1 MKSIINFSRL
11 FNVALCARLPRV
23 VASCLILA
31 LGFVGFGSLAG
42 SGLQISLGLEW
53 LQSQV
58 ASSGQLAKPSV
69 VGHDAQTQCEIANTL
84 LQLVGSNPRTAALLS
99 VLEASSPEISPTET
113 LACTDVLRSRLGQV
127 SATADAL
134 AARRTA
140 DGSLGAYASFIQGSL
155 LDTAWALETQLAR
168 LDVAQRT
175 QVFEWLK
182 SRQQADG
189 SFLINGAASLHTT
202 AIVLRGL
209 RKETERNSTAA
220 ALAKA
225 AAAYLLSQRSVQG
238 SWADDVVLT
247 SVVYEAVHPYSGAQT
262 DLGPLVATYLK
273 SRQQPDGSWQSDP
286 YVTAVALRALALTDA
301 APVDPTQA
309 YLSTVVKGQ
318 INAVDTGAGLS
329 GVQLSVFSSEGL
341 IASAISDGQ
350 GGYSLSAPSSGS
362 VTLQAS
368 ISGYQTVTAVA
379 NLTPQGMVLFS
390 PALSLVGAVMPTG
403 AKIWGKVVNVDT
415 TQVLAGVGISAQS
428 GGGVVTGSTDGQGL
442 FVLNLPGG
450 ATTVTYALSGYA
462 SATQQMV
469 LSDGTQLN
477 VGVVSMKP
485 VAAQSNFRGQVLN
498 TSGQTLAG
506 ARITELNSGASA
518 VSNLAGGYSLGLVAG
533 LQMNF
538 RVSAT
543 GYDTRSYVIGL
554 TNPADYVQDFT
565 LSPTR
570 STSGSGSTTGTTTG
584 SPGVSGVLEI
594 SAIQLSQK
602 TVSANADATATVVIS
617 NPSSNTA
624 SAVLLL
630 DVLDGQGTRVSRNG
644 SFDLL
649 TGQALSTVTLAPG
662 QSRNALLKWNS
673 GTFAA
678 GNYSYTARLL
688 VTNSLSSTNPQG
700 TVMDSRADSLTV
712 TPSPAFSGALT
723 ANPPVLQVGAGT
735 KVSLS
740 ALIQNTGNTP
750 LAAQPYVLSVIDAA
764 TGATTWT
771 ASVTAAQ
778 LPVGQLLPLVFDSWS
793 PTAGGNFRLE
803 LVAPS
808 TPGYKVTTTVYVGDA
823 ARANFTVT
831 PQQVPLGSQKVRAS
845 IQVTGQDVAS
855 GSIGDPL
862 APLVK
867 QAVTKAVNYADNYAS
882 THYLNDLRCYACHV
896 QTQAIVGGERNRR
909 FALPINTL
917 NRSILIDGIVKYI
930 GLRGNILHDG
940 GDYYPNV
947 NSTLGLWALGEV
959 YDSDDVKLSRK
970 RISEFLIGNQ
980 NADGAWYSDHEAVW
994 WRTAEPLT
1002 GLNIGSLAAY
1012 RKFISTHGSPRAP
1025 VLVKRNIPNL
1035 PNGKMRLTG
1044 LPDGGFIVANM
1055 SRNEVWQVTPDN
1067 MATMLISSADGIGVT
1082 NARPLPDGR
1091 MVVSGHAGVYIWSA
1105 SDGLRKIASIDSW
1118 DALPYG
1124 LDRYLVSQSGG
1135 NTSYLVSASGDVRN
1149 FYYSDL
1155 MEGSMGTQVILPDGN
1170 ILVNSYAGR
1179 RSVRFSPSGQFIDV
1193 PIPLMNG
1200 NPIEAVVIGGRVY
1213 MGMATGGLYSFSENW
1228 ISEKLLINDA
1238 VYGIAKLTN
1247 GSLVLGANDAI
1258 YELVMPSDDTQE
1270 FAARLDGAVR
1280 KAGDWLVNAGG
1291 TSNNINMAFRLM
1303 GLAKYRDYLKEAG
1316 EDVVQVES
1324 LMVTIGAQLRSRQHT
1339 DGGWGWMVWDGTS
1352 DSMLTAMVGLA
1363 LDTLNPSKDSPEV
1376 RKSIE
1381 LLLSRQAGDGTW
1393 GSESNVTSVRLLAS
1407 TWVEIYLPTLLDR
1420 LGGIDTGVSLTLP
1433 ANITLS
1439 NPNVQPSSMVVQSDG
1454 STVVRWDLVGV
1465 TTNGQQLEFDLT
1477 LADMQLEESRPAALN
1492 ARLEFKNSFVDGTV
1506 TAPINVPVVISTSN
1520 MGVKI
1525 STDKSTYNAADVAVF
1540 HPVLTNT
1547 GTSPRQ
1553 SQVRMTV
1560 LDSVG
1565 QVVEVLPLSSP
1576 VSTEAGAS
1584 AGFNQSW
1591 SVAGILAGQYTLRAD
1606 LIGATGAAYASATT
1620 TFTVQAGVS
1629 QLDSARVVTD
1639 KVSYSTADAVRIQSR
1654 VGNLSANVLQDDL
1667 RVRTTVSAAAGGA
1680 PVLQRTENVAQLAPS
1695 AFVQYSYS
1703 LPGAG
1708 LQPGSYLSRV
1718 ELLDAQGAV
1727 LATHV
1732 ASFTVVGSDVSGVGL
1747 AGQLTATPGTAL
1759 VGQNVSL
1766 ALQLANNGTAALSNV
1781 PVTLRVVD
1789 PLSNTVLMTS
1799 TQTVASWPVGTTQT
1813 LSVLWSAQGQN
1824 GQTVVAVATASL
1836 AGRDVVLGQA
1846 NIKLSGQP
1854 ALRISPTNLS
1864 FASVRVGETAA
1875 TQTVTLDSVGTAA
1888 VTSLAVNLAGADAA
1902 QFPLSGTCTTLT
1914 ALPAGQS
1921 CTLNI
1926 SYHPLAV
1933 GSHQAQAVVRYAYGA
1948 DQMVSLAGQAIPVNF
1963 TGSLSA
1969 VPSQAKVQQP
1979 VSLAY
1984 TLRHNASVN
1993 ASGDF
1998 KLQLNNGSGQALTSW
2013 PFSATV
2019 AAGSTW
2025 AGNTSYTPT
2034 SGPQTLTAVLS
2045 QVQGG
2050 SSTQVLATTSV
2061 VVTKPVSITS
2071 TWSAS
2076 PDARVLVL
2084 LSCTQP
2090 DANEGYAVDNA
2101 DDAQRATRAAQAQAK
2116 PDVAACVAR
2125 RTLGIHR
2132 LLDEL
2137 GIAHKIV
2144 TSDTAF
2150 RQEMR
2155 CGIYNTYWISGGAAK
2170 LDSALIAELRES
2182 VYRGQGLILDG
2193 EHDDRNLLL
2202 HPIAGV
2208 KYRGKLG
2215 LTDQKLTFA
2224 TGSALGTGT
2233 LSTLGRP
2240 IRLELQGARA
2250 QAQFTAGAAPWS
2262 AIVTNRYGS
2271 GNSAMFAFSL
2281 ADMVSADGA
2290 LSNAPLRQL
2299 LSAATRQAAAGE
2311 VSDSIGD
2318 ATRKTLKI
2326 TNLSDYRT
2334 PLQVVVTLPVGLS
2347 LDSAT
2352 PAPTA
2357 RSASDQGST
2366 VEWSLT
2372 LEPQAS
2378 QELGLRVVASQSGNL
2393 TVTAQIYSLPEFDG
2407 QLRQLLQTQPVVQV
2421 VPPASKALADAQTRV
2436 QALAP
2441 TKANEK
2447 NVRTKAI
2454 NAVTS
2459 ASTLYSQGAYANAMT
2474 QWLAATDALMSI
2486 TSVDVNAARLAVAQA
2501 QESTADALCQS
2512 LLCLKGSLSLG
2523 VTGSTAT
2530 SHHDGDDSDHHEDS
2544 DKASGHKD
2552 SHAASECHHEE
2563 SEHDKGQDKE
2573 DEHDDCVDG
2582 NAANKGVL
2590 TINRTVSNSCGV
2602 SFKSLPLGLDIANRR
2617 SALSAYTTSE
2627 KLDLTKGQSNSKAL
2641 SWALNSSATPLVADD
2656 WLDVVLS
2663 ATWQGHLLELGRAST
2678 QVPTAQSCPA
2688 GQATCH

>member
-1 MKSIINFSRL
+1 
-11 FNVALCARLPRV
+11 
-23 VASCLILA
+23 VAS
-31 LGFVGFGSLAG
+31 V
-42 SGLQISLGLEW
+42 
-53 LQSQV
+53 
-58 ASSGQLAKPSV
+58 SV
-69 VGHDAQTQCEIANTL
+69 
-84 LQLVGSNPRTAALLS
+84 S
-99 VLEASSPEISPTET
+99 
-113 LACTDVLRSRLGQV
+113 
-127 SATADAL
+127 
-134 AARRTA
+134 
-140 DGSLGAYASFIQGSL
+140 
-155 LDTAWALETQLAR
+155 
-168 LDVAQRT
+168 
-175 QVFEWLK
+175 
-182 SRQQADG
+182 
-189 SFLINGAASLHTT
+189 
-202 AIVLRGL
+202 
-209 RKETERNSTAA
+209 
-220 ALAKA
+220 
-225 AAAYLLSQRSVQG
+225 
-238 SWADDVVLT
+238 
-247 SVVYEAVHPYSGAQT
+247 
-262 DLGPLVATYLK
+262 
-273 SRQQPDGSWQSDP
+273 
-286 YVTAVALRALALTDA
+286 
-301 APVDPTQA
+301 
-309 YLSTVVKGQ
+309 
-318 INAVDTGAGLS
+318 
-329 GVQLSVFSSEGL
+329 
-341 IASAISDGQ
+341 
-350 GGYSLSAPSSGS
+350 
-362 VTLQAS
+362 
-368 ISGYQTVTAVA
+368 
-379 NLTPQGMVLFS
+379 
-390 PALSLVGAVMPTG
+390 
-403 AKIWGKVVNVDT
+403 
-415 TQVLAGVGISAQS
+415 
-428 GGGVVTGSTDGQGL
+428 
-442 FVLNLPGG
+442 
-450 ATTVTYALSGYA
+450 
-462 SATQQMV
+462 
-469 LSDGTQLN
+469 
-477 VGVVSMKP
+477 
-485 VAAQSNFRGQVLN
+485 
-498 TSGQTLAG
+498 
-506 ARITELNSGASA
+506 
-518 VSNLAGGYSLGLVAG
+518 
-533 LQMNF
+533 
-538 RVSAT
+538 
-543 GYDTRSYVIGL
+543 
-554 TNPADYVQDFT
+554 
-565 LSPTR
+565 
-570 STSGSGSTTGTTTG
+570 
-584 SPGVSGVLEI
+584 
-594 SAIQLSQK
+594 
-602 TVSANADATATVVIS
+602 
-617 NPSSNTA
+617 
-624 SAVLLL
+624 
-630 DVLDGQGTRVSRNG
+630 
-644 SFDLL
+644 
-649 TGQALSTVTLAPG
+649 
-662 QSRNALLKWNS
+662 
-673 GTFAA
+673 
-678 GNYSYTARLL
+678 
-688 VTNSLSSTNPQG
+688 
-700 TVMDSRADSLTV
+700 
-712 TPSPAFSGALT
+712 
-723 ANPPVLQVGAGT
+723 
-735 KVSLS
+735 
-740 ALIQNTGNTP
+740 
-750 LAAQPYVLSVIDAA
+750 
-764 TGATTWT
+764 
-771 ASVTAAQ
+771 
-778 LPVGQLLPLVFDSWS
+778 
-793 PTAGGNFRLE
+793 
-803 LVAPS
+803 
-808 TPGYKVTTTVYVGDA
+808 
-823 ARANFTVT
+823 
-831 PQQVPLGSQKVRAS
+831 
-845 IQVTGQDVAS
+845 
-855 GSIGDPL
+855 DPL

-867 QAVTKAVNYADNYAS
+867 QAVTKAVNYADNYA
-882 THYLNDLRCYACHV
+882 YERAKGLGCYACHV
-896 QTQAIVGGERNRR
+896 QVQSIVGGERNLR
-909 FALPINTL
+909 FTQPEDPQKRHVLL
-917 NRSILIDGIVKYI
+917 DGITKYVTESGYI
-930 GLRGNILHDG
+930 YHKG
-940 GDYYPNV
+940 GTSPVTNT
-947 NSTLGLWALGEV
+947 TLGLWALMESSDFDGVKISKEKTINYLLGEQ
-959 YDSDDVKLSRK
+959 K
-970 RISEFLIGNQ
+970 
-980 NADGAWYSDHEAVW
+980 ADGSWSPDFNGSW
-994 WRTAEPLT
+994 WRTSTPLV
-1002 GLNIGSLAAY
+1002 GLNISSFSEY
-1012 RKFISTHGSPRAP
+1012 KRQ
-1025 VLVKRNIPNL
+1025 VLK
-1035 PNGKMRLTG
+1035 TG
-1044 LPDGGFIVANM
+1044 LPSLPKLVDVPVISPLDGHGNMRYSGDAVGNIYVTSLSSSRVYKVESQGEISMLLNM
-1055 SRNEVWQVTPDN
+1055 SGIFMARPLDDGRLVIATTSGLYLMDVGGGLRKLTNDILVDVVPYGENLALQLTQNAEVHVVDLTTGSKTTLIANSILSSPAFGGY
-1067 MATMLISSADGIGVT
+1067 ATALQILADGSIVVVSREGRKIVHFDKNGNFLDIPVPVMDGSPMSLVSCPDGSILLT
-1082 NARPLPDGR
+1082 TDVGLYRYNKEWVSEVLAYNLSVGGSGCLPDGR
-1091 MVVSGHAGVYIWSA
+1091 ILTWLWGPRRTQEVRFA
-1105 SDGLRKIASIDSW
+1105 
-1118 DALPYG
+1118 P
-1124 LDRYLVSQSGG
+1124 G
-1135 NTSYLVSASGDVRN
+1135 NTTEFIQKLDAAIRK
-1149 FYYSDL
+1149 
-1155 MEGSMGTQVILPDGN
+1155 
-1170 ILVNSYAGR
+1170 
-1179 RSVRFSPSGQFIDV
+1179 SGQWLIT
-1193 PIPLMNG
+1193 G
-1200 NPIEAVVIGGRVY
+1200 SATEIESV
-1213 MGMATGGLYSFSENW
+1213 
-1228 ISEKLLINDA
+1228 
-1238 VYGIAKLTN
+1238 
-1247 GSLVLGANDAI
+1247 
-1258 YELVMPSDDTQE
+1258 
-1270 FAARLDGAVR
+1270 
-1280 KAGDWLVNAGG
+1280 
-1291 TSNNINMAFRLM
+1291 NNIDMAFRLM
-1303 GLAKYRDYLKEAG
+1303 GLVKYQFYLSESG
-1316 EDVVQVES
+1316 EIDLQADA
-1324 LMVTIGAQLRSRQHT
+1324 LINDLRNTLRTRQRA
-1339 DGGWGWMVWDGTS
+1339 DGGWVWREGYFSTS
-1352 DSMLTAMVGLA
+1352 DSMVTAMVGLA

-1376 RKSIE
+1376 RKPIE

-1393 GSESNVTSVRLLAS
+1393 GSENGVASPRLIAS

-1439 NPNVQPSSMVVQSDG
+1439 NPNVQPASMVVQPDG
-1454 STVVRWDLVGV
+1454 TTLVRWDLVGV
-1465 TTNGQQLEFDLT
+1465 TANGQQLDFDLT

-1520 MGVKI
+1520 MGVKV
-1525 STDKSTYNAADVAVF
+1525 STDKSAYNAADVAVF
-1540 HPVLTNT
+1540 NPVLTNT

-1560 LDSVG
+1560 LDSAG

-1654 VGNLSANVLQDDL
+1654 ASNLSANVLQDDL

-1680 PVLQRTENVAQLAPS
+1680 PVLQHTENVAQLAPS
-1695 AFVQYSYS
+1695 GFVQYSYS
-1703 LPGAG
+1703 LPGSG

-1766 ALQLANNGTAALSNV
+1766 ALQATNNGTAALSNV
-1781 PVTLRVVD
+1781 PVTLRVVE

-1813 LSVLWSAQGQN
+1813 LSALWSAQGQN

-1969 VPSQAKVQQP
+1969 VPAMAKVMQP

-1984 TLRHNASVN
+1984 TLSHNASIS

-1998 KLQLNNGSGQALTSW
+1998 NLKLSNSAGQALVNW
-2013 PFSATV
+2013 PFTANV
-2019 AAGSTW
+2019 AAHSTW

-2071 TWSAS
+2071 TWSTS

-2084 LSCTQP
+2084 LSCPQP
-2090 DANEGYAVDNA
+2090 DANEGYATDNA

-2215 LTDQKLTFA
+2215 LTDQNLAFA

-2240 IRLELQGARA
+2240 IRLELQGASA

-2311 VSDSIGD
+2311 VSDSVGD

-2326 TNLSDYRT
+2326 TNLGDRSGYST

-2352 PAPTA
+2352 PAPTV
-2357 RSASDQGST
+2357 RSASDQGTT

-2421 VPPASKALADAQTRV
+2421 VQPASKALADAQTRV

-2459 ASTLYSQGAYANAMT
+2459 ASTLYSQGAYADAMT

-2486 TSVDVNAARLAVAQA
+2486 TSVDANTARLAVAQA

-2552 SHAASECHHEE
+2552 SHATSECHHEE
-2563 SEHDKGQDKE
+2563 SEHDKGQGKE

-2582 NAANKGVL
+2582 NAANKGTL

-2627 KLDLTKGQSNSKAL
+2627 KLDLTKGQSNSR
-2641 SWALNSSATPLVADD
+2641 ALNWSLSSSATPLVADD